1 MVANSP
7 LLHQIEKGEDTGPRA
22 LEDIV
27 TADAQQV
34 DRAEGMLGES
44 RQSLAE
50 NQVLYVH
57 V

>member
-7 LLHQIEKGEDTGPRA
+7 LLHQIEKGEDTGPKA